1 MSFFIRFV
9 FIPFFFILVKK
20 EDNLLDDDALLLF
33 IFAIFFFI
41 FFVFFF
47 FVICYQKQRI
57 RDTCKFKVFV
67 CAFLNSILIPLFFWM
82 VVGSFKK
89 QTKKQFQK
97 IALGTKNDSC
107 LS

>member
-20 EDNLLDDDALLLF
+20 EDNVLDDDDALLLF
-33 IFAIFFFI
+33 I
-41 FFVFFF
+41 F

-57 RDTCKFKVFV
+57 REIRVNLKWCLFV
-67 CAFLNSILIPLFFWM
+67 LFFLNFLSSDSPLFWM
-82 VVGSFKK
+82 VCVGFKK